1 MECVFGFTHHGLFV
15 NTYWCYSG
23 GMATSGFPD
32 PVALAGLSTLD
43 DTLRRQLYE
52 YVTECGEPTS
62 REQAAAAAGIGRT
75 LAAYHLDKLADAGL
89 LVTSY
94 RRPAGRSGP
103 GAGRPAKLYT
113 RAEQELNVSVP
124 PRDYE
129 LLARLLVSAV
139 QGDTTGAVR
148 AAVNEAALEAGR
160 QAGKEPGGDL
170 VASLRGCGYQPRVDD
185 DGCIEL
191 RNCPFH
197 SLAQDHREVVCG
209 LNLHLVDGVIAG
221 SGYECAHAELDPRP
235 GRCCVVIHHPVEDS
249 T

>member
-1 MECVFGFTHHGLFV
+1 MDSRRSHQDLPASPMECVFGFTHHGLFV

-94 RRPAGRSGP
+94 QRPAGRSGP

-139 QGDTTGAVR
+139 QG
-148 AAVNEAALEAGR
+148 
-160 QAGKEPGGDL
+160 
-170 VASLRGCGYQPRVDD
+170 
-185 DGCIEL
+185 
-191 RNCPFH
+191 
-197 SLAQDHREVVCG
+197 
-209 LNLHLVDGVIAG
+209 
-221 SGYECAHAELDPRP
+221 
-235 GRCCVVIHHPVEDS
+235 
-249 T
+249 